1 LQIICEFLELVHDFD
16 PVKATMAADVAMAV
30 CQWPGVDSAPVAKVL
45 SVNQEIQKI
54 AET

>member
-1 LQIICEFLELVHDFD
+1 LETICKFLWVVNDFD
-16 PVKATMAADVAMAV
+16 PIKATVAADVAMARLSV
-30 CQWPGVDSAPVAKVL
+30 AGVGSAPVAKVL

>member
-1 LQIICEFLELVHDFD
+1 LQIICEFLELVNDFD
-16 PVKATMAADVAMAV
+16 LVKTTVAADVAMARLSV
-30 CQWPGVDSAPVAKVL
+30 TRGRFSPVAKVL